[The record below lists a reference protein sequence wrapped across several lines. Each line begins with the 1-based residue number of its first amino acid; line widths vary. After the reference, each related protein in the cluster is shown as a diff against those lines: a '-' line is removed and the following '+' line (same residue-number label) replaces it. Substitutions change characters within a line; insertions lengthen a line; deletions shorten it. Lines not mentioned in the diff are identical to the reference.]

1 MEWLSPG
8 CLVGS
13 VLSAAAL
20 LADPDSAPQRV
31 AVRAR
36 EQLADLET
44 LGRVAM
50 VLDTGPA
57 PLRWLLGL
65 RPARDVARDIL
76 GDGAAGIER
85 ELAAVAPWLPALRA
99 ARRPAAPGAASLT
112 DAVATRVV
120 EAIRGPDRT
129 VPPEATGVLVHLERI
144 PDAVGRARLRLVVL
158 VLGLGG
164 FRWLECLGLGFMVR
178 TWIRRR
184 IPAPSPPNAR
194 SLAPAGVATK
204 DRRAGRRARAPAD
217 TIGETLAAA
226 GVHES
231 LASEIAQHF
240 ARAPDWPGSLRG
252 HDAEPGGLR
261 QHTVRV
267 LTRMADASA
276 GWPPETRS
284 AAAVVAAAHDLGKL
298 VAYQRVGPG
307 RWVGTATT
315 PHDCLSAIL
324 LTRCPSWPAFGSAE
338 TRAAILHAVAS
349 QHAPEG
355 LPANAPPLARQ
366 LLATLAEADAAA
378 AREASGTPSGTE
390 ETASGAA

>member
-1 MEWLSPG
+1 MDWLSSG
-8 CLVGS
+8 CVVGS

-20 LADPDSAPQRV
+20 LADPDGAPQRL
-31 AVRAR
+31 AVKAR
-36 EQLADLET
+36 EQLVELET
-44 LGRVAM
+44 LGRVA
-50 VLDTGPA
+50 VALDTGPA

-65 RPARDVARDIL
+65 RPARDVARHIL
-76 GDGAAGIER
+76 GDGAAGVER

-99 ARRPAAPGAASLT
+99 ARRPATPGPASLT

-129 VPPEATGVLVHLERI
+129 VPSDATTALVHLERI
-144 PDAVGRARLRLVVL
+144 PDAVARARLRLVVF

-164 FRWLECLGLGFMVR
+164 LRWLECLGLGFVAR

-184 IPAPSPPNAR
+184 IPAPSPPHTR
-194 SLAPAGVATK
+194 SLAPPEVATRN
-204 DRRAGRRARAPAD
+204 RRAHRRVRPPAD
-217 TIGETLAAA
+217 PIGEALAAA
-226 GVHES
+226 GVLES
-231 LASEIAQHF
+231 LATEIAGHL

-261 QHTVRV
+261 QHTLRV
-267 LTRMADASA
+267 LTRMAGASA
-276 GWPPETRS
+276 SWPPDMRS

-298 VAYQRVGPG
+298 VAYQQVGPG

-324 LTRCPSWPAFGSAE
+324 LTRCPSWPAFGSGE
-338 TRAAILHAVAS
+338 MRAAILQAVAS

-355 LPANAPPLARQ
+355 LPANAPSLARQ

-378 AREASGTPSGTE
+378 ARGGSGTPNGTE